1 MAGHIVPLMGR
12 HVLIECDDVPINYRR
27 VLKSCC
33 GQMRRGHARLRRLC
47 AAVWKTMMDTVND
60 NILEKERLWNKQLF
74 DETDR
79 EENNH
84 CENGK
89 VIHCKNEGIFAS
101 DNDTDLA
108 SLAGRPLSTITRKI
122 ARTKLLQKHLYHSR
136 VHSPQPLPTKP
147 SSLLSI
153 IPPHHQR

>member
-1 MAGHIVPLMGR
+1 
-12 HVLIECDDVPINYRR
+12 
-27 VLKSCC
+27 
-33 GQMRRGHARLRRLC
+33 
-47 AAVWKTMMDTVND
+47 MMDTVND

-108 SLAGRPLSTITRKI
+108 TLAPKNQFTTN
-122 ARTKLLQKHLYHSR
+122 HN
-136 VHSPQPLPTKP
+136 PTT
-147 SSLLSI
+147 SSHCYQASKAS
-153 IPPHHQR
+153 